1 MGIKFSVVGEAL
13 KRVLIDPALDD
24 TGICQNL
31 RIELL
36 KEDLTERDI
45 IKLNTLSANEFGISL
60 NDALFKDW
68 SEHSGHENFPVGGM
82 AEYTLHPYN
91 KWNDKE
97 DSGQKRRRLLE
108 YCIKVCKESP
118 QKELTL

>member
-1 MGIKFSVVGEAL
+1 MSIKLAIVGVAL
-13 KRVLIDPALDD
+13 ERVLKEPAMDD

-36 KEDLTERDI
+36 EEDLTERDI

-60 NDALFKDW
+60 NNTLFKDW
-68 SEHSGHENFPVGGM
+68 PEHSGHENFPVGGM
-82 AEYTLHPYN
+82 SEYALHPYN
-91 KWNDKE
+91 KWNNRE

-118 QKELTL
+118 QKELTI